1 MKVRG
6 CACGLVLLL
15 TAPLGA
21 GERLSLRVSPSVSF
35 APANLVVRAMVEAH
49 PDNRAMAIVA
59 ESDDFYRASEIQLNG
74 DRAARTTMFEFRD
87 LPSGAYEVRATVF
100 DQRGS
105 PRAQAVSRIQVVE
118 SAASR

>member
-49 PDNRAMAIVA
+49 PDNRSMAIVA
-59 ESDDFYRASEIQLNG
+59 ESDDFYRASQIQLDG
-74 DRAARTTMFEFRD
+74 DRAARTTMFEFRS
-87 LPSGAYEVRATVF
+87 LPSGFYEVRAIVF

-105 PRAQAVSRIQVVE
+105 PRAQAVSRVQVVE